1 MKAAASAFS
10 GRGAGA
16 ASASTQFEELYRANY
31 SRIYN
36 YLYGCL
42 LHRERTEDLVSDVF
56 FEALRSF
63 PRYDRTKG
71 SMGSWLGSIARHRL
85 LDNFRRA
92 QNRLEILSGDVPEPS
107 TEQRSGAASLAGKT
121 SWEDERSLKYPE
133 HRAAIRILSQ
143 LSPKERE
150 FLELRYGLELSDREI
165 AAMYSVSR
173 EAIRKRYE
181 RLLAKCRRM

>member
-1 MKAAASAFS
+1 MKTAGVAVPFS
-10 GRGAGA
+10 GGGA
-16 ASASTQFEELYRANY
+16 ASASARFEELYRANY

-42 LHRERTEDLVSDVF
+42 LHRERTEDLASEVF
-56 FEALRSF
+56 FEALRCFS
-63 PRYDRTKG
+63 RYDRRKG
-71 SMGSWLGSIARHRL
+71 SVGSWLGSIARHRL
-85 LDNFRRA
+85 LDYFRRA
-92 QNRLEILSGDVPEPS
+92 QNRLEILSGEVPEPS
-107 TEQRSGAASLAGKT
+107 AEQRSGAASLAGKT
-121 SWEDERSLKYPE
+121 SWEDENSLKYPE
-133 HRAAIRILSQ
+133 HRAAVRILRQ

-165 AAMYSVSR
+165 AAMYSVSC